1 MNVAPEPFTIS
12 HRHLRITQAL
22 DPVELRIEGELD
34 LAALPALAWALAV
47 TTDDGDIGADIELIG
62 LDFID
67 VGCLRALVAAAARLT
82 GHHVLTLRHAPP
94 RLRRLLV
101 VTHWQ
106 AAPHLRLDTAAVL
119 GDDDDQPWK
128 QF

>member
-1 MNVAPEPFTIS
+1 MNVARRPFTIS

-47 TTDDGDIGADIELIG
+47 TTDDGDIGADIELTG

-67 VGCLRALVAAAARLT
+67 VGCLRALVDAAARLT

-101 VTHWQ
+101 DTRWHP
-106 AAPHLRLDTAAVL
+106 APHLRLDAAARL
-119 GDDDDQPWK
+119 GDGADQS
-128 QF
+128 